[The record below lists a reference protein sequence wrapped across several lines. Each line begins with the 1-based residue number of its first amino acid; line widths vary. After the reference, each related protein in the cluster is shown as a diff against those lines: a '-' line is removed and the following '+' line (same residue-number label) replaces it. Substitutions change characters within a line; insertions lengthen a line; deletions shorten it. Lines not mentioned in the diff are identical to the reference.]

1 MSEPEGGE
9 EEDRDESTS
18 ERTESERGSLPQRRY
33 SRRHRH
39 RGGGSPEERER
50 ERRFT
55 DEMERDNKDVTR
67 ERKRLFRR
75 ALSSLLG
82 SIEASAA
89 ARACH
94 SPVLTLGFYDYF
106 LRFIGAVFDSK
117 GADAIISFEKS
128 MLAGLES
135 LPEAYQQ
142 RMASMM
148 EQVQIRDSMKGIFI
162 ALLVLAC
169 MAFLQLERSN
179 QSKIFA
185 DDSRDWFVRFPV
197 IVAAIGSGKP
207 HNRAVARKIQNMG
220 WRADGGLWLL
230 VRGGGLY
237 LSKGTGLTEEFEE
250 VPVQSR
256 GFDSSKHNKELKDQ
270 ASDVGVLLAD
280 TDGIFH
286 SIKSRSE
293 QERKPDASTNKTSSE
308 GSKYTV
314 TDNIEDDNED

>member
-1 MSEPEGGE
+1 MRARA
-9 EEDRDESTS
+9 RD
-18 ERTESERGSLPQRRY
+18 QRV
-33 SRRHRH
+33 
-39 RGGGSPEERER
+39 RGGHRRNAAAAAAIAVVEEGVRRRER
-50 ERRFT
+50 ERRFA
-55 DEMERDNKDVTR
+55 DEMEREDEDATR
-67 ERKRLFRR
+67 ERRRLFRR

-82 SIEASAA
+82 SIEAAAA
-89 ARACH
+89 ARACRA
-94 SPVLTLGFYDYF
+94 PVLTFGFYDYF
-106 LRFIGAVFDSK
+106 LRFIGAVFDAK
-117 GADAIISFEKS
+117 GADAILSFEKFCCNLPRPLLQS

-148 EQVQIRDSMKGIFI
+148 EQVQIRDSAPKGY
-162 ALLVLAC
+162 A
-169 MAFLQLERSN
+169 
-179 QSKIFA
+179 
-185 DDSRDWFVRFPV
+185 
-197 IVAAIGSGKP
+197 GSTLNPFWQP
-207 HNRAVARKIQNMG
+207 HNRAVARRIQNMG

-237 LSKGTGLTEEFEE
+237 LRKGTGLTEEFEE

-293 QERKPDASTNKTSSE
+293 QERGPNASTNKTSSE

>member
-1 MSEPEGGE
+1 M
-9 EEDRDESTS
+9 DE
-18 ERTESERGSLPQRRY
+18 
-33 SRRHRH
+33 
-39 RGGGSPEERER
+39 
-50 ERRFT
+50 
-55 DEMERDNKDVTR
+55 
-67 ERKRLFRR
+67 
-75 ALSSLLG
+75 
-82 SIEASAA
+82 
-89 ARACH
+89 
-94 SPVLTLGFYDYF
+94 
-106 LRFIGAVFDSK
+106 
-117 GADAIISFEKS
+117 S

-135 LPEAYQQ
+135 LPEVYQQ

-179 QSKIFA
+179 QLKPF
-185 DDSRDWFVRFPV
+185 WQ
-197 IVAAIGSGKP
+197 P
-207 HNRAVARKIQNMG
+207 HNRAVARRIQNMG
-220 WRADGGLWLL
+220 WKADGGLWLL

-237 LSKGTGLTEEFEE
+237 LRKGTGLTKEFEE

-256 GFDSSKHNKELKDQ
+256 GFDSSKHNKELK

-293 QERKPDASTNKTSSE
+293 QEREPDASTNKTSSE

-314 TDNIEDDNED
+314 TVSNSCWPLSLREASHTTRFFQ

>member
-1 MSEPEGGE
+1 M
-9 EEDRDESTS
+9 DR
-18 ERTESERGSLPQRRY
+18 
-33 SRRHRH
+33 
-39 RGGGSPEERER
+39 
-50 ERRFT
+50 
-55 DEMERDNKDVTR
+55 
-67 ERKRLFRR
+67 
-75 ALSSLLG
+75 
-82 SIEASAA
+82 
-89 ARACH
+89 
-94 SPVLTLGFYDYF
+94 
-106 LRFIGAVFDSK
+106 
-117 GADAIISFEKS
+117 S

-197 IVAAIGSGKP
+197 IAAAIGSGKP
-207 HNRAVARKIQNMG
+207 FWQPHNRAVAKRIQNMG

-256 GFDSSKHNKELKDQ
+256 GFDSSKHNKELK
-270 ASDVGVLLAD
+270 
-280 TDGIFH
+280 
-286 SIKSRSE
+286 
-293 QERKPDASTNKTSSE
+293 
-308 GSKYTV
+308 
-314 TDNIEDDNED
+314 